1 MCVIWTFLLPTAKR
15 KKVERIK
22 CQRGTIANETVA
34 MTTLGVILKEEPPV
48 WKIRRRGRSVTH
60 VSPTHIP
67 RVLFYLMYKRYR
79 LGSKM
84 LLGV

>member
-34 MTTLGVILKEEPPV
+34 MTTLGVILKEEPPRLEN
-48 WKIRRRGRSVTH
+48 KEKGEECYTC
-60 VSPTHIP
+60 IP
-67 RVLFYLMYKRYR
+67 HAYSSSLILFD
-79 LGSKM
+79 
-84 LLGV
+84 V